1 MQKRKIFSSLSPPKA
16 NFAVFDQYTANR
28 PARMERSQRDILAMD
43 QMRVSTERI
52 LTTHVGSLPRPQ
64 DVVGFLYAQDRGQE
78 YDATKCEVTL
88 RRGVK
93 EAVARQAEAGVDIAS
108 DGEMSKI
115 SYATYIRH
123 RLTGFEGDSP
133 RPTPQDLDDFPEYR
147 DRLVKAGHSATYRRP
162 VCNGPIAVRDLKPLQ
177 DDIARM
183 QHALSKANVTEGFMN
198 SASPGT
204 IAVFQPNEYYPSHEA
219 YLEALAGVMR
229 EEYETIVKSG
239 LLLQL
244 DCPDLAMGRHTR
256 FKNLTDE
263 QFLRNAELQV
273 EALNHALANVPADR
287 VRLHVCWGNY
297 EGSHVRDMPCAKIF
311 PIALKAKPMAFLIE
325 AANPRH
331 EHEWEA
337 WTPIKL
343 PQDKVL
349 VPGVIA
355 SCSNYVEHPE
365 LVAQRI
371 IRYANVVGR
380 ERVIAGSDCGFGTFA
395 GFGAVYPAFCWM
407 KLRSLSEGAKLAS
420 RKLWGRTEAAV

>member
-1 MQKRKIFSSLSPPKA
+1 MKR
-16 NFAVFDQYTANR
+16 
-28 PARMERSQRDILAMD
+28 
-43 QMRVSTERI
+43 STDRI

-64 DVVGFLYAQDRGQE
+64 DVVDLLFAQDRGE
-78 YDATKCEVTL
+78 PVDAAQF
-88 RRGVK
+88 
-93 EAVARQAEAGVDIAS
+93 EATMKRAVDDAVSKQAEAGLDIVS

-147 DRLVKAGHSATYRRP
+147 DRLVKAGHSATYRRA
-162 VCNGPIAVRDLKPLQ
+162 VCKGPIAVRDLKPLQ
-177 DDIARM
+177 NDIARM
-183 QHALSKANVTEGFMN
+183 QHALSGANVTEGFMN
-198 SASPGT
+198 SVSPGT

-219 YLEALAGVMR
+219 YLENLANAMG
-229 EEYETIVKSG
+229 EEYETIVNAG

-297 EGSHVRDMPCAKIF
+297 EGSHVHDIDCRKIF
-311 PIALKAKPMAFLIE
+311 PIAIKVKPMALLVE
-325 AANPRH
+325 GANPRH

-337 WTPIKL
+337 WTTIKL
-343 PQDKVL
+343 PDDKIL
-349 VPGVIA
+349 VPGVIG
-355 SCSNYVEHPE
+355 SNSNYVEHPE
-365 LVAQRI
+365 VVAQRI
-371 IRYANVVGR
+371 LRYANIVGR
-380 ERVIAGSDCGFGTFA
+380 ERVMAGTDCGFGTFA

-407 KLRSLSEGAKLAS
+407 KMRSLREGARLAS
-420 RKLWGRTEAAV
+420 QRLWGRASAN